1 MKKIQDIFSSIVNK
15 VENNSTPFK
24 RYIFLFFAIL
34 LIRLSLEFFSSN
46 RLFTFYDIIH
56 IGLWFIFIVTSFLL
70 QLHLFSGESIIKISK
85 LVITFFTIALSA
97 PIIDLIISGGKG
109 AKMNYLSIN
118 SVNDIVWS
126 YFTIGGSSITRGAT
140 MGIRIEIIILVIVC
154 FNYVYTKQKSV
165 IKGIVAAFSIYT
177 VLFLSGIMPF
187 ILGIIVNY
195 FKLQYQANDQST
207 ILFLLVLDV
216 FLFFLI
222 ILRYSVLKIKTIFKK
237 TPIYSIIMGVICFFL
252 GIFLARKNY
261 PNNWSLN
268 PTALFWFP
276 ILVALLFCFCIY
288 TSVLQ
293 IKKNDNEFS
302 QHYYLENGLLLLM
315 LVLGVSISTF
325 TLFSV
330 ALLWGVLFMLNEK
343 PLLLC
348 DFSILN
354 NLGFALTQLCASLIG
369 FTTFGGPMISFP
381 IKWIVIIIL
390 SGFSMSLARNKF
402 KWSII

>member
-34 LIRLSLEFFSSN
+34 LTRLSLEFFSSN
-46 RLFTFYDIIH
+46 RLFTFYDVIH

-118 SVNDIVWS
+118 SFNDIAWS

-140 MGIRIEIIILVIVC
+140 MGIRIEIVILVLVC
-154 FNYVYTKQKSV
+154 FNYVYTKQKSI
-165 IKGIVAAFSIYT
+165 IKAIVAAFSIYT

-187 ILGIIVNY
+187 ILGMIINY
-195 FKLQYQANDQST
+195 FKLQYQTNDQST
-207 ILFLLVLDV
+207 ILFLLVLNV

-222 ILRYSVLKIKTIFKK
+222 TLRYSILKIKIIFKK
-237 TPIYSIIMGVICFFL
+237 IPILSVFIGVICFFL

-261 PNNWSLN
+261 PNNWSVN
-268 PTALFWFP
+268 PTTLFWFP
-276 ILVALLFCFCIY
+276 LLFALVFCFSMY
-288 TSVLQ
+288 AGVLQ
-293 IKKNDNEFS
+293 IKKNNRDFS
-302 QHYYLENGLLLLM
+302 PHYYLENGLLLLI
-315 LVLGVSISTF
+315 LILGVSISTF

-330 ALLWGVLFMLNEK
+330 SLLWGVLFMLNEK
-343 PLLLC
+343 PLQLC
-348 DFSILN
+348 DFPILN
-354 NLGFALTQLCASLIG
+354 NLCYALIHLCASLIG
-369 FTTFGGPMISFP
+369 FITFGAPMIGFP
-381 IKWIVIIIL
+381 MEWILIIVL
-390 SGFSMSLARNKF
+390 STYSMSLVRNYF
-402 KWSII
+402 KWNVL